1 MVWLAT
7 IGLGLVL
14 ILLVVL
20 ILQNTQQVKVSFL
33 WWEGTPPLA
42 AALLIA
48 AAGGILVTAIAGSL
62 RILQLRR
69 RVKRAMSKTKAVAK
83 HGKRVGLEILGW
95 VLIVAGIAGLI
106 LPGPGLLGIF
116 AGMVILSQ
124 QYEWAERRVDPV
136 KKKALGGASDAVQT
150 WPRIAV
156 RDVLRPRH
164 HRVRGLLVR
173 PAAGTLVVADRR
185 AVVALRRVA
194 ARDHPGA
201 VGDVRDRA
209 DHLQLPPLPR
219 GALRGGRGLMAGRPV
234 AVVIAAG
241 PGVSGSLARRFAREG
256 YDLALVG
263 RETEV
268 LHALAGELEARGA
281 TVRYAVADVTDAP
294 ALTAAVTGMADEL
307 GRVDWLH
314 FNPSAFRQKTPV
326 DLTAEELLTDVG
338 LGVGALLT
346 ALHAVRPYL
355 RAGARVTATGSMAA
369 DKPWNEAAS
378 LGVQK
383 AGLRNLIR
391 SIDTTLEP
399 DGVRAVSLT
408 VRGTLGTDGP
418 FTPDRVADAIW
429 DAGHQDESDWQTE
442 VPYTG

>member
-1 MVWLAT
+1 
-7 IGLGLVL
+7 
-14 ILLVVL
+14 
-20 ILQNTQQVKVSFL
+20 
-33 WWEGTPPLA
+33 
-42 AALLIA
+42 
-48 AAGGILVTAIAGSL
+48 
-62 RILQLRR
+62 
-69 RVKRAMSKTKAVAK
+69 
-83 HGKRVGLEILGW
+83 
-95 VLIVAGIAGLI
+95 
-106 LPGPGLLGIF
+106 
-116 AGMVILSQ
+116 
-124 QYEWAERRVDPV
+124 
-136 KKKALGGASDAVQT
+136 
-150 WPRIAV
+150 
-156 RDVLRPRH
+156 
-164 HRVRGLLVR
+164 
-173 PAAGTLVVADRR
+173 
-185 AVVALRRVA
+185 
-194 ARDHPGA
+194 
-201 VGDVRDRA
+201 
-209 DHLQLPPLPR
+209 
-219 GALRGGRGLMAGRPV
+219 MAGRPV

-268 LHALAGELEARGA
+268 LQALADELEARGS

-383 AGLRNLIR
+383 AGLRNLVH

-429 DAGHQDESDWQTE
+429 DAGHQDESDWQHRGAVHRLTFRTSY
-442 VPYTG
+442 VLVARATIRMTSGRASHGRPRWRGRPAAARTGRAGRQAPPATSGPRRGRPRRRRTRAGCPRRAPSPARPRGAPGGAARPRAG